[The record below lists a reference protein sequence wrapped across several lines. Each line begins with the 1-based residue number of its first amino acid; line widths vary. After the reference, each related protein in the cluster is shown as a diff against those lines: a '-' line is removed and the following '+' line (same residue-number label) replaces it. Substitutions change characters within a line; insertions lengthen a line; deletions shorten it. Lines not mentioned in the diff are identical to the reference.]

1 MQELYAPLVSR
12 KHSDH
17 PSLPPVPIVLTDL
30 SSAEM
35 IKYAANSFLATKISF
50 INEIANIC
58 DRVGADVTQVAQ
70 GIGLDSR
77 IGNKFLQAGIG
88 WGVPVSLKMFRL

>member
-1 MQELYAPLVSR
+1 MMKELYAPIVER
-12 KHSDH
+12 KFAESI
-17 PSLPPVPIVLTDL
+17 LPVPIVVTDI

-35 IKYAANSFLATKISF
+35 IKYAANAFWRPRSF

-58 DRVGADVTQVAQ
+58 DRVTDVAQ

-77 IGNKFLQAGIG
+77 IGNKFLQAASAG
-88 WGVPVSLKMFRL
+88 WFLLSQGCLRFDSHC